1 MSRVLVLNENR
12 LERENMG
19 EILSKG
25 LPKAEVLTA
34 ATPRQAL
41 DLLGEGSFCLLIV
54 DVPWFDADYCN
65 MIAAAKEVAP
75 EAPILVTSAGR
86 RSEIVART
94 ICSSPTAR
102 SG

>member
-65 MIAAAKEVAP
+65 MIAAA
-75 EAPILVTSAGR
+75 
-86 RSEIVART
+86 
-94 ICSSPTAR
+94 
-102 SG
+102 